1 MSKVSAAKALA
12 GGKVD
17 TMTAHAAPAA
27 RTRTGGPRDDGPKIA
42 EHLMGWVLVAV
53 VAMLVTRL
61 GLL

>member
-17 TMTAHAAPAA
+17 IMTAHAATVT
-27 RTRTGGPRDDGPKIA
+27 RTRTGGPREDGPKVA
-42 EHLMGWVLVAV
+42 EHVLGWVLVAV